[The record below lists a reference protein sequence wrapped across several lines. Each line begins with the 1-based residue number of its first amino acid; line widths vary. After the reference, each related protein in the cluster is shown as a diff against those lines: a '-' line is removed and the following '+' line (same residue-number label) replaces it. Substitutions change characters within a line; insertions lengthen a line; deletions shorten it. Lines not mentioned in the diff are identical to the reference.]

1 MELIVRIKEQEAAV
15 VRGESRKFTIVG
27 FRLASGGEEFFAEL
41 VSEGEVQVQ
50 QYSNDYYYIAYIT
63 LTVRDYIDK
72 NNVKRYE
79 NRIRLNRLVIL

>member
-1 MELIVRIKEQEAAV
+1 MELICRIKEQEAAV
-15 VRGESRKFTIVG
+15 VRGETKKYTIVG
-27 FRLASGGEEFFAEL
+27 FRLVSGGEEFYAEL

-50 QYSNDYYYIAYIT
+50 QYSKDYYYIAYMS
-63 LTVRDYIDK
+63 LTVRDYTDK